1 MESGLA
7 RVNATLAATTAT
19 ELLSKQ
25 SELNSQFADKVRARA
40 EEFTAFTSEI
50 QSKHHAARHRDRV
63 EGRARPQGA
72 RYARRY
78 PAPPGGG
85 APRSAIH
92 YGDCAKCSGNKK
104 NSKHRGAAA
113 AAPAADPD
121 PKTSIERQL
130 RAQLG
135 ALTGGL
141 APDDYARA
149 WWDWYLSIARQP
161 PKQAALAHSAYEKLL
176 DSWQFAGSL
185 CRA

>member
-1 MESGLA
+1 MAAFL
-7 RVNATLAATTAT
+7 RHRAATASAAVLMETA
-19 ELLSKQ
+19 LS
-25 SELNSQFADKVRARA
+25 S
-40 EEFTAFTSEI
+40 
-50 QSKHHAARHRDRV
+50 
-63 EGRARPQGA
+63 GA
-72 RYARRY
+72 
-78 PAPPGGG
+78 
-85 APRSAIH
+85 
-92 YGDCAKCSGNKK
+92 KK

-176 DSWQFAGSL
+176 DSWQFAARAAGGEPLAPGGGRGSRHDL
-185 CRA
+185 NGIPSGQPG